1 MMRTSIITITDSDM
15 SQAKPSALADYLF
28 VLPQY
33 LLPHHLIS
41 RLILRAT
48 RVRTVW
54 FKNMLIRWIIKRFN
68 VTMAE
73 ARSDDLNT
81 YEHFNSFFTREL
93 KPGAR
98 PIDSAPNRVIC
109 PADGRISAIG
119 YLHEHRI
126 LQAKGYD
133 YDVQT
138 LLGGDAQLAAQ
149 FTGGAFITVYL
160 SPRDYHRYHM
170 PCAGRLKQM
179 LYAPGRLFSVNPK
192 TVRRVRNLFAR
203 NERVVAIFE
212 TAVGPMAVI
221 PVGALN
227 VACIELVWHGV
238 VTPPHRQP
246 VERWV
251 YDRADDVIA
260 LDKGAEMGRFNMGST
275 VIVLFTKDTVRWDA
289 SLKSGDAVQM
299 GQGIGTITSNK

>member
-1 MMRTSIITITDSDM
+1 MR
-15 SQAKPSALADYLF
+15 QKQPSALADYLF

-48 RVRTVW
+48 RVQAGW
-54 FKNMLIRWIIKRFN
+54 FTLPLLRWFIQRYHVDMSEAVTTDLASYTSFN
-68 VTMAE
+68 
-73 ARSDDLNT
+73 
-81 YEHFNSFFTREL
+81 HFFTREL
-93 KPGAR
+93 KAR
-98 PIDSAPNRVIC
+98 TRPLDIQANRVTC

-119 YLHEHRI
+119 YLHDKSI
-126 LQAKGYD
+126 LQAKGRD
-133 YDVQT
+133 YDLQT
-138 LLGGDAQLAAQ
+138 LLGGDAHLAEQ
-149 FTGGAFITVYL
+149 FAGGAFATIYL

-170 PCAGRLKQM
+170 PLAGRLRQM
-179 LYAPGRLFSVNPK
+179 IYVPGRLFSVNPA

-203 NERVVAIFE
+203 NERVVAIFDSV
-212 TAVGPMAVI
+212 AGPMAVI

-246 VERWV
+246 VRRWV

-275 VIVLFTKDTVRWDA
+275 VILVFPKDSLRWDD
-289 SLKSGDAVQM
+289 SLNSGDAVRM
-299 GQGIGTITSNK
+299 GQGMGTLTVTPS